1 MTTDQEYEQILK
13 TIKENN
19 ENIAAKHKQIRE
31 LLAALKKSMNNPDGW
46 KVV

>member
-13 TIKENN
+13 TLKENN
-19 ENIAAKHKQIRE
+19 EKIAAKHKQIRE
-31 LLAALKKSMNNPDGW
+31 QLAALEKAMFNPDGW